1 MYVFLAV
8 PGLCCCRSLSLVAA
22 SKGRWLVVVHELLTA
37 AVSLWSTDSRVLG
50 FQKLQHVGSVVVVP
64 RL

>member
-1 MYVFLAV
+1 MRF
-8 PGLCCCRSLSLVAA
+8 SLV
-22 SKGRWLVVVHELLTA
+22 SVRGGYSLVVVHELLTA